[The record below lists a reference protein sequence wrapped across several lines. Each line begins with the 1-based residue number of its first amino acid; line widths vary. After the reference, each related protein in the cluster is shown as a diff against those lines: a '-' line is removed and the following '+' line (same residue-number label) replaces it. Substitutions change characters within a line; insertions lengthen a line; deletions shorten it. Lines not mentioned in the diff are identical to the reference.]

1 MTIRAI
7 IVDIGG
13 VLLLRDAM
21 PAHSAWEDRLGIDRG
36 GFARGLFRPDLSAQA
51 TIGAVPATQVWEEM
65 AARLSLSAGDVQTLR
80 RDFFAGE
87 RVNEEFIAFL
97 QGLRSAYRTAALSNA
112 WSGTRAAMRTHY
124 GLDRLVD
131 LMIFSDEEGM
141 AKPDARIYHR
151 AADRLGVQPDEAIFV
166 DDVLRNVEAARA
178 VGMLAVHFR
187 ETAQAVAEI
196 EAYLD
201 GRGGQT
207 GENRRGAEAQRSQRN
222 T

>member
-1 MTIRAI
+1 VTVRGI

-51 TIGAVPATQVWEEM
+51 TVGAVSAAQVWEEM
-65 AARLSLSAGDVQTLR
+65 AARLSLGEAEVQALR

-87 RVNEEFIAFL
+87 RVNEEFITFL
-97 QGLRSAYRTAALSNA
+97 QGLWPAYRTAALSNA
-112 WSGTRAAMRTHY
+112 WSGTRAAMRAHY

-131 LMIFSDEEGM
+131 LMIFSDEEEM
-141 AKPDARIYHR
+141 AKPDARIYHL
-151 AADRLGVQPDEAIFV
+151 AADRLGVQIDEAIFV
-166 DDVLRNVEAARA
+166 DDVPRNVEAARA

-187 ETAQAVAEI
+187 DTAQAMAEV
-196 EAYLD
+196 EHFLD
-201 GRGGQT
+201 GR
-207 GENRRGAEAQRSQRN
+207 RWKAE
-222 T
+222 